1 MQFLY
6 KLSSLRSPLLLKFTL
21 TTDFW
26 HNLLWQ
32 QNNIT
37 NSRLGNWLGTGSD
50 PMHCVHLL
58 AVSQTIL
65 CGEKNRSEREE
76 RQAWTVI
83 RKQSSPSLSPI
94 AILVHM
100 PDILRMRSEALMC
113 S

>member
-26 HNLLWQ
+26 HNLFWQ

-37 NSRLGNWLGTGSD
+37 NSRLDNWLGAGSD

-65 CGEKNRSEREE
+65 CGKKVWER
-76 RQAWTVI
+76 
-83 RKQSSPSLSPI
+83 RKAGLNGDPKTKLPKLKSDCYLG
-94 AILVHM
+94 AHA
-100 PDILRMRSEALMC
+100 RYFAHALWGVNV
-113 S
+113 